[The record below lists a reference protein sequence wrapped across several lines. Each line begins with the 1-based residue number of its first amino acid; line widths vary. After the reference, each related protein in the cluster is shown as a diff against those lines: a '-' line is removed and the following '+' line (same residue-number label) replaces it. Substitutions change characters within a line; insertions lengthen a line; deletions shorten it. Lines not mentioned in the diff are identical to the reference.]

1 MFDEEAFAEGMKRLR
16 EACNAE
22 NTGNAADIRVIVKSI
37 VPEYHANKMH

>member
-22 NTGNAADIRVIVKSI
+22 NTGHAADMRVIVKSI
-37 VPEYHANKMH
+37 VPEYRENKMY